1 MPARPAPRRARSA
14 GRRRISPGLVFLAI
28 ALVGS
33 IAYVAVRVTVRDAS
47 QIPLL
52 ASGAVV
58 LALVFG
64 ALAVYCLRATWRAGA
79 EGRGGRAM
87 LIALVGGG
95 AAIAAAGCLAG
106 ALILFQLSRLLTR
119 RLRRAWQASLW

>member
-1 MPARPAPRRARSA
+1 MTSRSARPAARRPDRRRSS
-14 GRRRISPGLVFLAI
+14 GRRISPGLVFLAV
-28 ALVGS
+28 ALIGS
-33 IAYVAVRVTVRDAS
+33 VVYFGYAITVRDAS

-64 ALAVYCLRATWRAGA
+64 ALAVYSLRATWRAGN

-95 AAIAAAGCLAG
+95 AAIAAAASLAG
-106 ALILFQLSRLLTR
+106 ALILFQLSSGP
-119 RLRRAWQASLW
+119 A